1 MCAPALNRT
10 GDHAGSPLLTTSVVH
25 LFNALSNVTI
35 VIPPLKYE
43 SKPSMNFT
51 FATAN
56 RIIFGNGT
64 LSQAPDIIKSYGER
78 VLLVVGASS
87 KRAEPLLNQLTNTEV
102 VLFSVA
108 AEPTI
113 PLIEDGVR
121 VAKGIDAQVVV
132 GFGGGSVIDA
142 AKAIAALATNE
153 GQPLDYLEVIGK
165 GQKLTKAP
173 LPFIAIPTTAGTGS
187 EVTKNAVLASPEHR
201 LKVSLRSDAMLA
213 DVALVD
219 PELTYSLPPS
229 ITAAT
234 GMDALTQVIEPFVS
248 NLANPLTDG
257 LCREAIWRGGWAIRR
272 VWQDGNDTSARRDMA
287 LVSLFGGLALA
298 NAKLGAVHGFAGVIG
313 GMFDAPHGAVCAAL
327 LPHVMKANI
336 HALVTRQPEGLIW
349 TRFSEIAK
357 MLTGNRSAGAQDGV
371 AWVVETVQLLEI
383 PALSTY
389 GISEADF
396 PAIVDKSRNSS
407 SMKGNPIV
415 LTDAELTAILQDA
428 L

>member
-1 MCAPALNRT
+1 
-10 GDHAGSPLLTTSVVH
+10 
-25 LFNALSNVTI
+25 
-35 VIPPLKYE
+35 
-43 SKPSMNFT
+43 MNFT

-78 VLLVVGASS
+78 VLLVVGTSA
-87 KRAEPLLNQLTNTEV
+87 KRAEPLLNQLTDAEV

-108 AEPTI
+108 TEPTI

-121 VAKGIDAQVVV
+121 VAKGMDAQVVI

-142 AKAIAALATNE
+142 AKAIAALATNT

-165 GQKLTKAP
+165 GQKLTHAP

-219 PELTYSLPPS
+219 PELTYSLPAS
-229 ITAAT
+229 ITATT

-257 LCREAIWRGGWAIRR
+257 LCREAIGRGGRALRR
-272 VWQDGNDTSARRDMA
+272 VHENGQDTEARYDMA
-287 LVSLFGGLALA
+287 LVSLLGGLALA

-313 GMFDAPHGAVCAAL
+313 GMFDAPHGALCATL
-327 LPHVMKANI
+327 LPHVMKANM
-336 HALVTRQPEGLIW
+336 HALQTRQPDSPILP
-349 TRFSEIAK
+349 RFDEIGV
-357 MLTGNRSAGAQDGV
+357 MLTGNANARAADAV
-371 AWVVETVQLLEI
+371 AWVVATGQLLAI
-383 PALSTY
+383 PSLSTY

-396 PAIVDKSRNSS
+396 PAIVEKSRNSS

-415 LTDAELTAILQDA
+415 LTDDELTAILQDA

>member
-1 MCAPALNRT
+1 
-10 GDHAGSPLLTTSVVH
+10 
-25 LFNALSNVTI
+25 
-35 VIPPLKYE
+35 
-43 SKPSMNFT
+43 MNFT

-64 LSQAPDIIKSYGER
+64 LSQAPDIIKGYGER
-78 VLLVVGASS
+78 VLLVVGTSS
-87 KRAEPLLNQLTNTEV
+87 KRAEPLLNQLTDVEV

-121 VAKGIDAQVVV
+121 VAKGMDAQVVV

-142 AKAIAALATNE
+142 AKAIAALATNA

-165 GQKLTKAP
+165 GQKLTQAP
-173 LPFIAIPTTAGTGS
+173 LPFLAIPTTAGTGS

-213 DVALVD
+213 NVALID
-219 PELTYSLPPS
+219 PELTYSLPAS
-229 ITAAT
+229 MTAAT

-248 NLANPLTDG
+248 NQANPLTDG
-257 LCREAIWRGGWAIRR
+257 LCREAIGRGGRALRR
-272 VWQDGNDTSARRDMA
+272 VYENGQDTEARYDMA
-287 LVSLFGGLALA
+287 LVSLLGGLALA

-313 GMFDAPHGAVCAAL
+313 GMFDAPHGAVCAVL

-336 HALVTRQPEGLIW
+336 HALQTRQPDSPMLQ
-349 TRFSEIAK
+349 RFDEIGV
-357 MLTGNRSAGAQDGV
+357 MLTGNANARAADAV
-371 AWVVETVQLLEI
+371 AWVVATGQLLAI
-383 PALSTY
+383 PSLSTY

-415 LTDAELTAILQDA
+415 LTDVELTAILQDA